1 MVATSIINPYGYD
14 PKRGG
19 GKSGIE
25 FGEIDENRAEKEAQ
39 LYFGRRKR
47 EASIWTAPSENATAF
62 SRTNV
67 SGSWAVYSSDS
78 RRAILL
84 KGAAHPEIIFGVEA
98 EVDGVTGTLSN
109 KTNMSAPYHVT
120 FQGTVNG
127 NNIVV
132 YLETDSKGQE
142 YTALRNIRL
151 TISSSVFKGRFELK
165 SIVLNNGTK
174 IGAENTDDAGLY
186 VSRNTRTASDGKDIV
201 LDRMNATE
209 VLYLD
214 DWKVRERLTGYY
226 KDYGDRFRTKEAI
239 AAGTRLVFL
248 MRRDRNHLIFGEEMG
263 HSGYTY
269 KNTAFSDETL
279 KAVPTGNLRYYIQDP
294 NGSRYL
300 SSNIPLMLDQS
311 NNWSGGSAEVVAG
324 NSIQCAV
331 GNTVYLDLNSGE
343 RLPDGYRIGIY
354 SLELGGQAVSDD
366 PDIYFGSAASVGN
379 GEFFLE
385 STVFPN
391 RESAVWMSKFLN
403 SAPNVFG
410 KNFDMPIL
418 YFDENRNLWKF
429 NPAMGS
435 EFRMVTEYEWNELA
449 ARVTAL
455 ENRG

>member
-84 KGAAHPEIIFGVEA
+84 KGTAHPEIIFGVEA

-165 SIVLNNGTK
+165 SIVLNNGKK

-186 VSRNTRTASDGKDIV
+186 VSRNTRTASDGKDFV

-214 DWKVRERLTGYY
+214 DFKARERLTGYY
-226 KDYGDRFRTKEAI
+226 KEYGDRFRTKEEI
-239 AAGTRLVFL
+239 AAGTRLVLL
-248 MRRDRNHLIFGEEMG
+248 MRRDRNHLTFGEEYG

-294 NGSRYL
+294 NGTRHL
-300 SSNIPLMLDQS
+300 SENIPLSLDQS

-324 NSIQCAV
+324 NSVQCAV

-435 EFRMVTEYEWNELA
+435 ESRMVTEYEWNELA

>member
-165 SIVLNNGTK
+165 SIVLNNGKK

-186 VSRNTRTASDGKDIV
+186 VSRNTRTASDGKDFV

-226 KDYGDRFRTKEAI
+226 KDYGNRFRTKEEI
-239 AAGTRLVFL
+239 AAGTRLVLL
-248 MRRDRNHLIFGEEMG
+248 MRRDRNHLNFGEEYG

-294 NGSRYL
+294 NGTRYL
-300 SSNIPLMLDQS
+300 SENIPLSLDQS

-324 NSIQCAV
+324 NSVQCAV

>member
-165 SIVLNNGTK
+165 SIVLNNGKK

-214 DWKVRERLTGYY
+214 DFKARERLTGYY
-226 KDYGDRFRTKEAI
+226 KEYGDRFRTKEEI
-239 AAGTRLVFL
+239 AAGTRLVLL
-248 MRRDRNHLIFGEEMG
+248 MRRDRNHLTFGEEYG

-294 NGSRYL
+294 NGTRYL
-300 SSNIPLMLDQS
+300 SENIPLSLDQS

-324 NSIQCAV
+324 NSVQCAV

-366 PDIYFGSAASVGN
+366 PDIYFGSAVSVGN

>member
-1 MVATSIINPYGYD
+1 MLVTSIISPYGYD
-14 PKRGG
+14 PKKGG
-19 GKSGIE
+19 GGSGIE
-25 FGEIDENRAEKEAQ
+25 FGEIDVNRAEKEAQ
-39 LYFGRRKR
+39 LYFGRRTR

-62 SRTNV
+62 TKTNV
-67 SGSWAVYSSDS
+67 SSWALYSSDT
-78 RRAILL
+78 RRTILL
-84 KGAAHPEIIFGVEA
+84 KGVAHPEIISGVEV
-98 EVDGVTGTLSN
+98 EIDGYTATITN

-127 NNIVV
+127 NDIIL
-132 YLETDSKGQE
+132 YLETDSRGSE
-142 YTALRNIRL
+142 YTVLRNIRL

-165 SIVLNNGTK
+165 RIVLNNGTK
-174 IGAENTDDAGLY
+174 VAAENTDDAGLY
-186 VSRNTRTASDGKDIV
+186 VSRNTRTASDGKDFV
-201 LDRMNATE
+201 LDRMNTTE

-226 KDYGDRFRTKEAI
+226 KDYGDRFRMKEEI
-239 AAGTRLVFL
+239 AEGTRLVFM
-248 MRRDRNHLIFGEEMG
+248 MRRDRKHLTFGEEMG

-311 NNWSGGSAEVVAG
+311 NNWSGGSDEVVAG
-324 NSIQCAV
+324 NSVRCAV
-331 GNTVYLDLNSGE
+331 GNTVYLDLVFGG

-354 SLELGGQAVSDD
+354 SLELGGQVVSDD
-366 PDIYFGSAASVGN
+366 PDVYFGSAVSVGN

-410 KNFDMPIL
+410 KNFDMPVL

-429 NPAMGS
+429 NPAMGIES
-435 EFRMVTEYEWNELA
+435 RMVTEYEFNELA

>member
-1 MVATSIINPYGYD
+1 MIATSIINPYGYD
-14 PKRGG
+14 PKKGG
-19 GKSGIE
+19 GGSGIE

-62 SRTNV
+62 SKTNV
-67 SGSWAVYSSDS
+67 SSWVMYGSNA

-84 KGAAHPEIIFGVEA
+84 KGVAHPEIISGVEA
-98 EVDGVTGTLSN
+98 EVDGYTATLTD

-120 FQGTVNG
+120 FQGNING

-142 YTALRNIRL
+142 YTALKDIRL
-151 TISSSVFKGRFELK
+151 TISSSVFKGHFELK

-214 DWKVRERLTGYY
+214 DWKERERLTGYY
-226 KDYGDRFRTKEAI
+226 KDYGNRFRMKEAI
-239 AAGTRLVFL
+239 AAGTRLVLL
-248 MRRDRNHLIFGEEMG
+248 MRRDRNHLTFEEEMG

-294 NGSRYL
+294 NGTRYL
-300 SSNIPLMLDQS
+300 SGNIQLSLDQS
-311 NNWSGGSAEVVAG
+311 NNWSGGSDEVVAG
-324 NSIQCAV
+324 NSVRCAV
-331 GNTVYLDLNSGE
+331 GNTVYLDLASNGK
-343 RLPDGYRIGIY
+343 LPDGYRIGIY
-354 SLELGGQAVSDD
+354 SLELGGQAVSDN
-366 PDIYFGSAASVGN
+366 PDIYFGSAVSVGN

-410 KNFDMPIL
+410 KNFDMPVL

-435 EFRMVTEYEWNELA
+435 EFRMVTEYEFNELA